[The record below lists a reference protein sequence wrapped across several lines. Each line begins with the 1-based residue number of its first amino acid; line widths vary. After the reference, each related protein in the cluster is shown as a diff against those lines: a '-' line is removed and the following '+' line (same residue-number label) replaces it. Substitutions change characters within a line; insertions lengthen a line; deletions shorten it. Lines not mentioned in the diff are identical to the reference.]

1 MLVTFRREGESVLI
15 GDEIEILILDI
26 RRSKVKLGVKAPR
39 ALVITTR
46 EMELV
51 REQNL
56 AAAAQP
62 RSDAVLQSLVAK
74 FLEDKPSV
82 K

>member
-1 MLVTFRREGESVLI
+1 MLVTFRREGESILI
-15 GDEIEILILDI
+15 GDTIEIFILDI

-39 ALVITTR
+39 NVIITTQ
-46 EMELV
+46 EMKLV

-56 AAAAQP
+56 AAAQP
-62 RSDAVLQSLVAK
+62 RSNVVLHTLIAK
-74 FLEDKPSV
+74 FMEDKAGV

>member
-1 MLVTFRREGESVLI
+1 MLVTFRREGESILI
-15 GDEIEILILDI
+15 GDTIEIFILDI

-39 ALVITTR
+39 NVAITTQ
-46 EMELV
+46 EMRLV

-56 AAAAQP
+56 AAAQP
-62 RSDAVLQSLVAK
+62 RSNVVLHTLIAK
-74 FLEDKPSV
+74 FMEEKASV

>member
-1 MLVTFRREGESVLI
+1 MLVTFRREGESILV

-39 ALVITTR
+39 HLVITTR
-46 EMELV
+46 EMQLV

-56 AAAAQP
+56 AAAQP
-62 RSDAVLQSLVAK
+62 RSDAVLQTLVAK
-74 FLEDKPSV
+74 FVDDKCSAR
-82 K
+82 

>member
-1 MLVTFRREGESVLI
+1 MLVTFRREGVSILI
-15 GDEIEILILDI
+15 GDTIEIFILDI

-39 ALVITTR
+39 HVAITTQ
-46 EMELV
+46 EMQLV

-56 AAAAQP
+56 AAAQP
-62 RSDAVLQSLVAK
+62 RSNVVLHTLIAK
-74 FLEDKPSV
+74 FVEDEASV

>member
-1 MLVTFRREGESVLI
+1 MLVTFRREGESILI
-15 GDEIEILILDI
+15 GDTIEIFILDI

-39 ALVITTR
+39 NVIITTQ
-46 EMELV
+46 EMQLV

-56 AAAAQP
+56 AAAQP
-62 RSDAVLQSLVAK
+62 RSNVVLHTLIAK
-74 FLEDKPSV
+74 FMEEKASV

>member
-1 MLVTFRREGESVLI
+1 MLVTFRREGESILI
-15 GDEIEILILDI
+15 GDDIEIVILDI

-39 ALVITTR
+39 HVIITTQ
-46 EMELV
+46 EMKLV

-56 AAAAQP
+56 AAAHP
-62 RSDAVLQSLVAK
+62 RSNVVLHTLIAK
-74 FLEDKPSV
+74 FMEDKAGV

>member
-1 MLVTFRREGESVLI
+1 MLVTFRREGESILV

-39 ALVITTR
+39 HLVITTR
-46 EMELV
+46 EMQLV

-56 AAAAQP
+56 AAAQP
-62 RSDAVLQSLVAK
+62 RSDAVLQTLVAK
-74 FLEDKPSV
+74 FVDEKCSAR
-82 K
+82 

>member
-1 MLVTFRREGESVLI
+1 VLVTFRREDESILI
-15 GDEIEILILDI
+15 GEDIEIFILDI

-39 ALVITTR
+39 HIVITTR
-46 EMELV
+46 EMQLV

-56 AAAAQP
+56 AAAQP
-62 RSDAVLQSLVAK
+62 RSDAVLHSLVAK
-74 FLEDKPSV
+74 FLENKSGV

>member
-1 MLVTFRREGESVLI
+1 MLVTFRREGESILI
-15 GDEIEILILDI
+15 GDGIEIFILDI

-39 ALVITTR
+39 EFVITTR
-46 EMELV
+46 EMQLV

-56 AAAAQP
+56 AAAQL
-62 RSDAVLQSLVAK
+62 RSDAVLQTLIAR
-74 FLEDKPSV
+74 FPEDRTNV